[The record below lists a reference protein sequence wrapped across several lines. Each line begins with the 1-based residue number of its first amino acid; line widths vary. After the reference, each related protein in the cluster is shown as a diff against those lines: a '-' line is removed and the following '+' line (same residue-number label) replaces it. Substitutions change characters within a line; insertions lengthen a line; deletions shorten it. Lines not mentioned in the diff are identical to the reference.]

1 MQLLER
7 YREAFINLL
16 RINIKMLPLDAAES
30 TANSWS
36 VLTSYDVVYVD
47 ACTWMTPEIGDFLQG
62 VAPVLRESGRK
73 LTIIAGVRKELE
85 NCAPLKLVAQFALDQ
100 IARYADV
107 IETEEGDDV
116 VGTADR
122 QFVRLFFYNH
132 RKRRQMLITHDQQL
146 ATDVENC
153 CMPEEGDDSTAIMT
167 IWPGGELIS
176 FAEMSRRKEAQAR
189 MRLAEMVGNS
199 PVYIDSSALLNPNA
213 DRFLCNVAEP
223 MQNQGK
229 WVQVLRSSL
238 SEEVLPQVEPI
249 LEANSEILHIIETD
263 PHMKETDAL
272 LGELYL
278 SENNAETDRLILV
291 TDDTVRANELRN
303 RRPKCDRFPFVDFMT
318 INKYGFLSYLKLS
331 DAPVSPTMSAPRQPR
346 MRVNT
351 ATAPSSQEWAPAE
364 KKPSSFVPQLIGAIK
379 SEDIESMCAYIEKG
393 ANLRN
398 GIITSLCQSK
408 NNCLRVLIERAES
421 IEVSCFN
428 WWVVNFYNFSD
439 PFYLGEDAEHYE
451 LLQALMDKC
460 GPMTYCKEAM
470 VQLARLVSRPAAA
483 HEQLWN
489 IISIAISK
497 GAPSTVYS
505 PETGETLIEIARRQN
520 NSAIIAQLENR

>member
-1 MQLLER
+1 
-7 YREAFINLL
+7 
-16 RINIKMLPLDAAES
+16 MLQSDAAVS

-36 VLTSYDVVYVD
+36 AVTSYDVVYVD
-47 ACTWMTPEIGDFLQG
+47 ACTWMTPEVGEFLQG

-73 LTIIAGVRKELE
+73 LTIINGVRKELE
-85 NCAPLKLVAQFALDQ
+85 NCAPLKLVAQLALDQ

-107 IETEEGDDV
+107 IETEEGEEV
-116 VGTADR
+116 AGTADR

-167 IWPGGELIS
+167 IWPDGELIS
-176 FAEMSRRKEAQAR
+176 FSEMSRRKEAQAR

-199 PVYIDSSALLNPNA
+199 PVYVDSTALLNPNA
-213 DRFLCNVAEP
+213 DRFLANVAEP

-238 SEEVLPQVEPI
+238 TEDILPQVSPT
-249 LEANSEILHIIETD
+249 LEANSEILHVIETD
-263 PHMKETDAL
+263 PQMRETDAL

-278 SENNAETDRLILV
+278 SESNVEADRLILV
-291 TDDTVRANELRN
+291 TDDAARANELRN

-318 INKYGFLSYLKLS
+318 INKYGFLSYLKLN
-331 DAPVSPTMSAPRQPR
+331 DASTSPAPAAPRQPR
-346 MRVNT
+346 PRMNT
-351 ATAPSSQEWAPAE
+351 VAPAAPQEWAPAE

-421 IEVSCFN
+421 IDVSCFN
-428 WWVVNFYNFSD
+428 WWVINFYNFSD
-439 PFYLGEDAEHYE
+439 PFYLGEDAEHFE

-470 VQLARLVSRPAAA
+470 VQLARLVSRPAGAY
-483 HEQLWN
+483 EQLWK
-489 IISIAISK
+489 IISIALSK
-497 GAPSTVYS
+497 GAPATVYS

-520 NSAIIAQLENR
+520 NTAIIAQLENR